1 MSLYACVDGAPTS
14 YLTQRLAPFGLDLH
28 EFPGTGWGIRTLH
41 DRPGGERVFSWSNK
55 EVVLAEVVLRRRED
69 LAAAAVHAAEAGQP
83 LTDES
88 LLACYIVAEERE
100 GRDTWFT
107 LYRSTLP
114 AFQPSAISSAE
125 LGDRALLPRCYSCCV
140 KATYD
145 YATRQHAACAAA
157 LLAVAQPVPE
167 LDRYL
172 RAFAAVRARSFAL
185 DEAVFRL
192 EQRSPL
198 VAQRP
203 DGLRRALLPLY
214 DLLNHRSGA
223 RTRIERSDGT
233 WRLLSEDGCA
243 AGGQVFNSYGD
254 GRSNLELLLHYGF
267 AVAGNGRAGIGF
279 DVPDLLGALAA
290 VCPRVFGDSRVRD
303 SLRRRLA
310 ADEARRRAEALQD
323 LALYSLD
330 VSGGAPRPDG
340 RLRAALDN
348 FQHMAVPLG
357 CTEEEARALPAVA
370 LDAMLRVRRDE
381 LVARLE
387 EVGRDVEVV
396 AADRAGGCWRDHVV
410 TFLKAEREAIEGVIK
425 EAE

>member
-1 MSLYACVDGAPTS
+1 MAARCLSRLVAMSLYARVDGAPTS
-14 YLTQRLAPFGLDLH
+14 YLMQRLAPFGLDLY
-28 EFPGTGWGIRTLH
+28 EFPGTGWGVRTLH

-69 LAAAAVHAAEAGQP
+69 LAAAAVHAAEAGRP

-114 AFQPSAISSAE
+114 AFQPSAISSAGP
-125 LGDRALLPRCYSCCV
+125 GDRALLPRCYSCCV

-145 YATRQHAACAAA
+145 YATKQHAACAAA
-157 LLAVAQPVPE
+157 LGAVDEPVPE

-185 DEAVFRL
+185 DEVVFRL
-192 EQRSPL
+192 GQPSPL

-214 DLLNHRSGA
+214 DLLNHSSGA
-223 RTRIERSDGT
+223 RTRIERSEGT
-233 WRLLSEDGCA
+233 WRLLSEDSCA

-254 GRSNLELLLHYGF
+254 DRSNLELLLHYGF
-267 AVAGNGRAGIGF
+267 AVAGNGHAGIGF
-279 DVPDLLGALAA
+279 DVPDLLSALATA
-290 VCPRVFGDSRVRD
+290 CPRFGDPRVQD
-303 SLRRRLA
+303 SLRRRLT
-310 ADEARRRAEALQD
+310 ADETRRRAEALQD

-330 VSGGAPRPDG
+330 ASG
-340 RLRAALDN
+340 
-348 FQHMAVPLG
+348 
-357 CTEEEARALPAVA
+357 E
-370 LDAMLRVRRDE
+370 RVFI
-381 LVARLE
+381 
-387 EVGRDVEVV
+387 
-396 AADRAGGCWRDHVV
+396 GGP
-410 TFLKAEREAIEGVIK
+410 GVFASFNSRSFFCIK
-425 EAE
+425 ERFFFFCSFFCFTT